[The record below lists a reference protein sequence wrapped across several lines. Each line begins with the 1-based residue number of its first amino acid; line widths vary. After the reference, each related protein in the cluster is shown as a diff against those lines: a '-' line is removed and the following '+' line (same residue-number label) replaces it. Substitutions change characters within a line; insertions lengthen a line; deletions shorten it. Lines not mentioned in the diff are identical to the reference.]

1 MKKSFRRTLC
11 IVFALMM
18 VFCTALSASA
28 APAKPE
34 DVAQPMYNGITEA
47 FNATNI
53 SGGYGELQV
62 YLSRNITGGA
72 IKAAVSNNSSSGT
85 ISVTVKTPSGSYIG
99 MSPMYSGGDTSFK
112 YVGYLSAGTYIF
124 YFEPAVMNTLNV
136 QGYIYS

>member
-34 DVAQPMYNGITEA
+34 DVAQPMYNGVIEG
-47 FNATNI
+47 FDATNI

-72 IKAAVSNNSSSGT
+72 IKAAVYTNSSSGT
-85 ISVTVKTPSGSYIG
+85 ISVMVKTPSGSRMG
-99 MSPMYSGGDTSFK
+99 LSPMYSGGDYSFQ
-112 YVGYLSAGTYIF
+112 YVSYLPAGTYTF
-124 YFEPAVMNTLNV
+124 YFEPTVMNTLNV